1 MTPYYIRYIICF
13 ITTQSQNPKVTRNS
27 ICEALRSDLISGK
40 LDFDQPF
47 REQKLAERF
56 GTSRGPVRDAL
67 LRLTQEGA
75 LVYEANKGVRVI
87 SPLSDDERS
96 VVASMRLSLEKHCL
110 SKFME
115 KMNENDRQQLSLLL
129 ERLTSACGRA
139 SLPEVAECDL
149 ALHRYWVAQASSHLE
164 TMWLG
169 LSVRMIMKYSR
180 LTKYED
186 IAKEHKEIVQAIL
199 DEDLNKAI
207 YYLGENVI

>member
-1 MTPYYIRYIICF
+1 MTKGQIGSIVYAIK
-13 ITTQSQNPKVTRNS
+13 TQSHNPKVTRNA

-40 LDFDQPF
+40 LDFDQPI
-47 REQKLAERF
+47 REQRLAERF

-75 LVYEANKGVRVI
+75 LVYEPNKGVRVT
-87 SPLSDDERS
+87 SPLSDEERN

-110 SKFME
+110 SKFMGE
-115 KMNENDRQQLSLLL
+115 MDKNDHRELSLLL
-129 ERLTSACGRA
+129 ERLISACDRA

-186 IAKEHKEIVQAIL
+186 IASEHQRIVEAIL
-199 DEDLNKAI
+199 AKDLDKAL

>member
-1 MTPYYIRYIICF
+1 M
-13 ITTQSQNPKVTRNS
+13 
-27 ICEALRSDLISGK
+27 
-40 LDFDQPF
+40 
-47 REQKLAERF
+47 
-56 GTSRGPVRDAL
+56 RDAL

-87 SPLSDDERS
+87 SPLTEEERS
-96 VVASMRLSLEKHCL
+96 VVAGMRLSLEKHCL
-110 SKFME
+110 SKFIKSMKKE
-115 KMNENDRQQLSLLL
+115 DVHELTFLL
-129 ERLTSACGRA
+129 ERLTTACERA
-139 SLPEVAECDL
+139 SLPGVAECDL

-186 IAKEHKEIVQAIL
+186 IAKEHKQIVQAIL
-199 DEDLNKAI
+199 DKDLNKAI

>member
-1 MTPYYIRYIICF
+1 M
-13 ITTQSQNPKVTRNS
+13 
-27 ICEALRSDLISGK
+27 
-40 LDFDQPF
+40 
-47 REQKLAERF
+47 LAERF

-75 LVYEANKGVRVI
+75 LVHEPNKGVRVT

-96 VVASMRLSLEKHCL
+96 VVASMRLALEKHCL

-115 KMNENDRQQLSLLL
+115 KMDENDHRELSLLL
-129 ERLTSACGRA
+129 ERLMSACERA
-139 SLPEVAECDL
+139 SLPGVAECDL

-180 LTKYED
+180 LTKYQD
-186 IAKEHKEIVQAIL
+186 IASEHQRIVEAML
-199 DEDLNKAI
+199 DKDLDKAL

>member
-1 MTPYYIRYIICF
+1 MVTMVYVID
-13 ITTQSQNPKVTRNS
+13 TQAHSPKVTRNA

-40 LDFDQPF
+40 LDFDQPI

-87 SPLSDDERS
+87 SPLSDEERT
-96 VVASMRLSLEKHCL
+96 VVANMRLSLEKHCL
-110 SKFME
+110 AKFMQN
-115 KMNENDRQQLSLLL
+115 MNKDDSHRLTFLL
-129 ERLTSACGRA
+129 ERLTSACERA
-139 SLPEVAECDL
+139 SLPGVAECDL

-186 IAKEHKEIVQAIL
+186 IAVEHQRIVEAIL
-199 DEDLNKAI
+199 LQDMDKAI
-207 YYLGENVI
+207 FYLEENVI